1 MTKDTKKRVLILA
14 AHPDDEIL
22 GCGGTAALHVRR
34 GDHVTSVVACE
45 GQSLRYRGHD
55 IAMEEHT
62 RAAAK
67 ALGVQDVR
75 MLAMPDQRLDTM
87 TLTEIIT
94 PIEAIVR
101 ETQPHIVYCQWGG
114 DVNRDHHLLFEALLV
129 ATRPTEPCIEAVLAF
144 DTASSTE
151 WAYPRRFVPDTWI
164 DVNETLTQKLDG
176 GVRVRA
182 QGVLQLNPRQR
193 HFCAQKH
200 PQPFG
205 RGLRRGDAIFT
216 GKDGLADTT
225 GNAVDTPPHAAA
237 SDNVDIGR
245 DKGCGL
251 DKGTG
256 DRMLTVLLQR
266 GCHCQAVTGTDA
278 CQRHYCLHTQ
288 RRFGQGAGLV
298 EGDSRRPG
306 RAFQESTIADEHA
319 VATQRRRSHGNG
331 HWRCQ
336 GQRTGAGHHEHC
348 QRNHP
353 VVCRAGQKPEH
364 PGTG

>member
-1 MTKDTKKRVLILA
+1 MMKDTKKRVLILA

-45 GQSLRYRGHD
+45 GQSHRYRGHD

-94 PIEAIVR
+94 PIEAVVR

-114 DVNRDHHLLFEALLV
+114 DVNRDHHLLFEAILV

-164 DVNETLTQKLDG
+164 DVNETLTQKLDAM
-176 GVRVRA
+176 RCYETELRDYPHPRSVRA
-182 QGVLQLNPRQR
+182 LEHRARAWGNQCLMDAAEVFMTIRRTLR
-193 HFCAQKH
+193 H
-200 PQPFG
+200 
-205 RGLRRGDAIFT
+205 
-216 GKDGLADTT
+216 
-225 GNAVDTPPHAAA
+225 
-237 SDNVDIGR
+237 
-245 DKGCGL
+245 
-251 DKGTG
+251 
-256 DRMLTVLLQR
+256 
-266 GCHCQAVTGTDA
+266 
-278 CQRHYCLHTQ
+278 
-288 RRFGQGAGLV
+288 GLV
-298 EGDSRRPG
+298 S
-306 RAFQESTIADEHA
+306 
-319 VATQRRRSHGNG
+319 
-331 HWRCQ
+331 
-336 GQRTGAGHHEHC
+336 
-348 QRNHP
+348 
-353 VVCRAGQKPEH
+353 
-364 PGTG
+364 